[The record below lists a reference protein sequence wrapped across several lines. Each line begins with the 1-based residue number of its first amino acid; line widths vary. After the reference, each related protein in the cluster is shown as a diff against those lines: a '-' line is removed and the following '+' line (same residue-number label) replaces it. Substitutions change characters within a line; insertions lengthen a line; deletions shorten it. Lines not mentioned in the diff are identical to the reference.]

1 MNQMN
6 LSSIE
11 TQWQGRLR
19 ALLSSIPIAKDVKIH
34 DIPSRHADMWD
45 AEATFCIAD
54 EQYRLLVECLPS
66 GQPRFVRN
74 AALKLG
80 QQVFRE
86 QGLTRGLVVAPFLSP
101 AARAILA
108 ETHTGWLDLA
118 GNSRIAFP
126 RFHVEVEKADR
137 DPFATKRAQ
146 RSLFYP
152 KSARVLKVL
161 LHRPHQPWMG
171 KELSL
176 LAEVSAGQVSNV
188 RRALIE
194 REWAME
200 DVGGGIR
207 LTQPEALLDAWRDK
221 GDHKPEVQL
230 RGHTLMRGK
239 QLEDALMNA
248 FRLAGELDAHLLL
261 ASHSVAR
268 RMAPFARV
276 SGEFFYA
283 DDKGL
288 QLLMDHLDIAQTDKG
303 ENITVYK
310 TSDAGLWNEAVTL
323 GEHWKAT
330 DTFQTYLDLLASG
343 ERGREAA
350 EHWRSEEIAP
360 ILSSAHD

>member
-1 MNQMN
+1 MNQMD
-6 LSSIE
+6 LSPIE
-11 TQWQGRLR
+11 TQWQGRLK
-19 ALLSSIPIAKDVKIH
+19 ALLSSIPIAEDVKIH
-34 DIPSRHADMWD
+34 DTPSRHADMWD
-45 AEATFCIAD
+45 AEVTFCIAD
-54 EQYRLLVECLPS
+54 EPYRLLVECLPS

-74 AALKLG
+74 AVPKLG

-86 QGLTRGLVVAPFLSP
+86 HGLTRGLVVAPFLSP

-108 ETHTGWLDLA
+108 ETNTGWLDLA
-118 GNSRIAFP
+118 GNAKITFP

-171 KELSL
+171 KELSR

-188 RRALIE
+188 RRALVE

-200 DVGGGIR
+200 DVGEGMR
-207 LTQPEALLDAWRDK
+207 LTQPEALLDAWRDE
-221 GDHKPEVQL
+221 GDHKPEVLL
-230 RGHTLMRGK
+230 RGHTLVRG
-239 QLEDALMNA
+239 QPLEDALTNT
-248 FRLAGELDAHLLL
+248 FKLAGERDAHLLL

-276 SGEFFYA
+276 TGEFFYA

-288 QLLMDHLDIAQTDKG
+288 QLLMDQLEIAPTGKG

-310 TSDAGLWNEAVTL
+310 TSDAGLWNDAIPL
-323 GEHWKAT
+323 GEYVKAT

-350 EHWRSEEIAP
+350 EHWRSGKIAP
-360 ILSSAHD
+360 IFESHP